1 MRKCSSSKVRCSRST
16 KPLLCGRLPGPA
28 VLDALELQEQFERML
43 IGPAAVFPAVVR
55 EQSFDAQTLLFE
67 VR

>member
-1 MRKCSSSKVRCSRST
+1 MQ
-16 KPLLCGRLPGPA
+16 PLDEAVALRASAPGPA